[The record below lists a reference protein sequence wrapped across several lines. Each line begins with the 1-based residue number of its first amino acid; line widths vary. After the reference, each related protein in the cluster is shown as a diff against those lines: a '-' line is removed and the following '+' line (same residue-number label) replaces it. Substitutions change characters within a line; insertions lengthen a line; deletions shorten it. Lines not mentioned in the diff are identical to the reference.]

1 MVKLGCFFSLI
12 GKLCSIKWFGTHFE
26 KCISFEL
33 LKILL
38 INVFSFIIHEKPI
51 QTQFYKIRGLDYL
64 VQFANTIVK
73 IHNHVEKMKN
83 LTKTP
88 KPSIDQIDG
97 KRTPHIY
104 VPSFK
109 P

>member
-1 MVKLGCFFSLI
+1 M
-12 GKLCSIKWFGTHFE
+12 
-26 KCISFEL
+26 
-33 LKILL
+33 
-38 INVFSFIIHEKPI
+38 
-51 QTQFYKIRGLDYL
+51 

-73 IHNHVEKMKN
+73 IHNHVEKFED

-88 KPSIDQIDG
+88 KPFIDQING

-104 VPSFK
+104 VPLFK